1 MELSNKGMNHTM
13 KRRLSPRTSSCLIP
27 GRLSACA
34 AMAAAALAL
43 AGCGGDVSRDS
54 IRAVGSSTV
63 YPFAKQIAESYSLSN
78 PEFKSP
84 LIESTGTG
92 GGIQL
97 FCAGVG
103 AETPDM
109 VNASR
114 RMKPTEFDKCATN
127 GVTEIIELQV
137 GLDGI
142 AFASAQ
148 GGISLDLSPRKVYEA
163 LAARPYGGEQTN
175 ETWADVDPALPDLP
189 ILVYGP
195 PSTSGTRDAL
205 KELVLE
211 AGCDTNPAM
220 KELKARDED
229 EHQKVCTEV
238 RSDGAYVD
246 QGEQDNL
253 IVQKIESN
261 PRSVGVFGF
270 SYLDENKDK
279 VQGLPMN
286 GVAPTYDNIASF
298 AYPGARPLYVY
309 VKKAHMRAIPGLD
322 AYLQEWV
329 KNWKAGGPLA
339 KIGLV
344 ASPAD
349 AMAANAAKVN
359 QQITITREDL
369 TGESASEAEG

>member
-1 MELSNKGMNHTM
+1 MILSRAN
-13 KRRLSPRTSSCLIP
+13 LSRSWGLPVL
-27 GRLSACA
+27 L
-34 AMAAAALAL
+34 MAALSVPGCD
-43 AGCGGDVSRDS
+43 AGGGARDS

-63 YPFAKQIAESYSLSN
+63 YPFAKQVAESFSRSHVEY
-78 PEFKSP
+78 KSP
-84 LIESTGTG
+84 LIESTGSG
-92 GGIQL
+92 NGIQL
-97 FCAGVG
+97 FCSGIG
-103 AETPDM
+103 ADTPDM

-114 RMKPTEFDKCATN
+114 RMKVSEFDKCQAA
-127 GVTEIIELQV
+127 GVSDIIELQV

-142 AFASAQ
+142 AFASSK
-148 GGISLDLSPRKVYEA
+148 GGIKLNLSPQIVYEA
-163 LAARPYGGEQTN
+163 LAAKPYGKEQTAK
-175 ETWADVDPALPDLP
+175 TWADVDPSLPDEP

-220 KELKARDED
+220 ETLKKQDKD
-229 EHQKVCTEV
+229 LHTQVCTEV

-270 SYLDENKDK
+270 SYLDENVDK

-286 GVAPTYDNIASF
+286 GVDPTYENIANF

-309 VKKAHMRAIPGLD
+309 VKKAHTRAIPGLD
-322 AYLQEWV
+322 LYLAEWV
-329 KNWKAGGPLA
+329 KNWKDDGPLA
-339 KIGLV
+339 GIGLV
-344 ASPAD
+344 ASPPAD
-349 AMAANAAKVN
+349 MALNERRVN
-359 QQITITREDL
+359 ELLTLTRADL
-369 TGESASEAEG
+369 TGESAPDPEAGPESGPEAGPAPEPV

>member
-1 MELSNKGMNHTM
+1 MTKYLRNLGI
-13 KRRLSPRTSSCLIP
+13 L
-27 GRLSACA
+27 GVG
-34 AMAAAALAL
+34 ALAL
-43 AGCGGDVSRDS
+43 AACDTGAGTRDS

-63 YPFAKQIAESYSLSN
+63 YPFAKLVAEGFARSN
-78 PEFKSP
+78 PDFKSP

-97 FCAGVG
+97 FCEGIG
-103 AETPDM
+103 PNTPDM
-109 VNASR
+109 ANASR
-114 RMKPTEFDKCATN
+114 RMKPSEFDKCQAN
-127 GVTEIIELQV
+127 GVTDIIELQV

-142 AFASAQ
+142 AFASAS
-148 GGISLDLSPRKVYEA
+148 GGIMLNLSPRIVYEA
-163 LAARPYGGEQTN
+163 LAARPYGEEQTA
-175 ETWADVDPALPDLP
+175 ETWADVDPSLPDEP

-220 KELKARDED
+220 EALKEEDED
-229 EHQKVCTEV
+229 EHQQICTEV
-238 RSDGAYVD
+238 RADGAYVD

-270 SYLDENKDK
+270 SYLDENSDK

-286 GVAPTYDNIASF
+286 GVDPTYDNISSF

-309 VKKAHMRAIPGLD
+309 VKKAHMRAIPGLSD
-322 AYLQEWV
+322 YLQQWV
-329 KNWKAGGPLA
+329 SSWGVEGPLA
-339 KIGLV
+339 EIGMV
-344 ASPAD
+344 ASPAET
-349 AMAANAAKVN
+349 MAANEARVN
-359 QQITITREDL
+359 EQLLLTRAEL
-369 TGESASEAEG
+369 TGETEPAVAAAAE

>member
-1 MELSNKGMNHTM
+1 MQRRQKAPLKGSLNALSFARAGA
-13 KRRLSPRTSSCLIP
+13 LA
-27 GRLSACA
+27 LSAA
-34 AMAAAALAL
+34 ASLAL
-43 AGCGGDVSRDS
+43 AGCGGDTSRDS

-63 YPFAKQIAESYSLSN
+63 YPFAKQIAESYALSN
-78 PEFKSP
+78 PEYKSP

-97 FCAGVG
+97 FCQAVG

-109 VNASR
+109 ANASR
-114 RMKPTEFDKCATN
+114 RMKVSEFDKCQAN
-127 GVTEIIELQV
+127 GVTDIIELQV

-142 AFASAQ
+142 AFASAK
-148 GGISLDLSPRKVYEA
+148 GGIMLNLSPRTVYEA

-175 ETWADVDPALPDLP
+175 ETWRDVDPSLPDEP

-220 KELKARDED
+220 ERLKEEDKD
-229 EHQKVCTEV
+229 EHQVVCTEV

-270 SYLDENKDK
+270 SYLDENTDK

-286 GVAPTYDNIASF
+286 GVDPTYENIASF

-322 AYLQEWV
+322 LYLAEWV
-329 KNWKAGGPLA
+329 KNWDKGGPLA

-344 ASPAD
+344 ASPGPQ
-349 AMAANAAKVN
+349 MAANAAKVD
-359 QQITITREDL
+359 QLTTLTREEL
-369 TGESASEAEG
+369 TGEASASVATAEGGEA